1 MEAPEMEPPFLLIM
15 LPYLNLSPAQYGDV
29 GRSLSPQTLDQISF
43 LHAEYDKASRYY
55 SGEIFQERVE
65 VEANEND
72 APLLYPVGVNLVK
85 LMTMALTDGFLGEH
99 QDVDPILFVSRNN
112 QESKPYVA
120 PTVEYLSRL
129 LRASS
134 ASSMFWEFE
143 FSRNL
148 YGGSVLRVVPD
159 LATGTHVR
167 WARVPVDSFYP
178 IFHPE
183 DPNVLLEAIVIT
195 HLTQEQARALYGIT
209 STKAFVVKVE
219 RWTASEYET
228 SIDGTVVSPYSG
240 VNPWGVVP
248 FVYIPRLRTINW
260 FGEGMAKD
268 LYSVQ
273 DELNMRLADVG
284 DTLNYNSHPVYWGIN
299 LPQTFTS
306 TNYPVAPNAFWDL
319 GRSFGTGGNEPKVGM
334 LQSSSP
340 VPDAAFKHIDFIYNW
355 ARTSSFAPPIAFG
368 DDNGGGQRSG
378 VTLELRLWPMLK
390 SIRRSRSYMT
400 DGIHRAMKI
409 TAMILKQKNFKDV
422 DRQVIDG
429 LLMDDITPQFHHI
442 LPKDQPAVVDEVV
455 KLLSTNP
462 PSISLE
468 TAQEALGRG
477 VGEVQRIITMM
488 SEHPDWFEKALQTQ
502 TSETPQPG
510 ETPA

>member
-1 MEAPEMEPPFLLIM
+1 
-15 LPYLNLSPAQYGDV
+15 
-29 GRSLSPQTLDQISF
+29 
-43 LHAEYDKASRYY
+43 
-55 SGEIFQERVE
+55 
-65 VEANEND
+65 
-72 APLLYPVGVNLVK
+72 
-85 LMTMALTDGFLGEH
+85 
-99 QDVDPILFVSRNN
+99 
-112 QESKPYVA
+112 
-120 PTVEYLSRL
+120 
-129 LRASS
+129 
-134 ASSMFWEFE
+134 
-143 FSRNL
+143 
-148 YGGSVLRVVPD
+148 
-159 LATGTHVR
+159 
-167 WARVPVDSFYP
+167 
-178 IFHPE
+178 
-183 DPNVLLEAIVIT
+183 
-195 HLTQEQARALYGIT
+195 
-209 STKAFVVKVE
+209 
-219 RWTASEYET
+219 
-228 SIDGTVVSPYSG
+228 
-240 VNPWGVVP
+240 
-248 FVYIPRLRTINW
+248 
-260 FGEGMAKD
+260 
-268 LYSVQ
+268 
-273 DELNMRLADVG
+273 
-284 DTLNYNSHPVYWGIN
+284 
-299 LPQTFTS
+299 
-306 TNYPVAPNAFWDL
+306 
-319 GRSFGTGGNEPKVGM
+319 M

-502 TSETPQPG
+502 ASETPQPG